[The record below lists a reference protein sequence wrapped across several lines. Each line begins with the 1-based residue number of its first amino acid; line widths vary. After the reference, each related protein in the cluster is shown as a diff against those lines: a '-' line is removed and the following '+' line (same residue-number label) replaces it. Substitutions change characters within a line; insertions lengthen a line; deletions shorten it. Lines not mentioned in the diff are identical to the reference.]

1 MANILIAD
9 DESGVRVFISKV
21 TEEMGHDIHEAS
33 NGKEALEL
41 FKKGNID
48 LSIIDINMPQMNGI
62 CYLESVKEIDPAA
75 VVIMMT
81 GMPSAETIIETIED
95 DGYTYITKPME
106 INQIKDLVLRGLA
119 FRKKCLDEQ
128 K

>member
-9 DESGVRVFISKV
+9 DESGVRVFLSRV
-21 TEEMGHDIHEAS
+21 TKEMGHDVHEAS
-33 NGKEALEL
+33 DGKEALEL

-106 INQIKDLVLRGLA
+106 IEQIKDLVLRGLD
-119 FRKKCLDEQ
+119 FRKKCLDER